1 MRATPASAPLA
12 APPLRISAE
21 SLFDDDQWQLAR
33 GVAGMRDR
41 MFRVEWAFPMPDG
54 SRFDDRR
61 WRQLREPAKQ
71 LIWSLH
77 ADPPP
82 GRNAVALHTL
92 SVYAHYLRVIILW
105 MAENHLS
112 RWADLDRQA
121 VHRLFGDLAARRRAG
136 LAYATARN
144 YHWIIKAFHEQR
156 FKLAEAPPT
165 PPPLLSQL
173 GKWRDGEKKP
183 HTPDT
188 IAVPLIKA
196 ALHLIGEPADAVIA
210 MRDEAQA
217 IYDKA
222 IRDRCKYG
230 GQVYRASAYLRA
242 QPPLEM
248 RPGRPETL
256 GNRPIDGMNNRIL
269 RLYDAC
275 FIVIA
280 YLVGARASE
289 ILALETGCIEWRD
302 GEDGERFAYLV
313 GAIRKGAP
321 GPEGLSHR
329 WVVPEPVVRAIAVL
343 DRLSAPWRAIQG
355 GRQLWLVQE
364 KPGTALRSSDLPIHT
379 MSIPA
384 VTKRL
389 NTGLAP
395 MIDLPDH
402 RGARWH
408 LTSHQGRRTF
418 AQFVGRRDRTGLAA
432 LSKHLGHV
440 TRAMTDR
447 GYVGTDFEL
456 TVLVDEQAIADTRAA
471 LEDLL
476 VAPRLAGKA
485 GMLLAERSPFRGRTQ
500 GGNLDAYITQLL
512 AETDMRLGVCDW
524 GYCLY
529 RRESSACLGSER
541 EPNPVLRTQS
551 VCVNCA
557 NFAVTARHRPVWSDR
572 LQRNQTLL
580 ERDDLD
586 RESRALATARIA
598 ECRRILAMVDGEDA
612 VDE

>member
-1 MRATPASAPLA
+1 MTTRSGPAPLA

-21 SLFDDDQWQLAR
+21 SLFSDDQWQLVR
-33 GVAGMRDR
+33 GVAGVRDR
-41 MFRVEWAFPMPDG
+41 TFRIDWAFVMPDG
-54 SRFDDRR
+54 SRFSDGL
-61 WRQLREPAKQ
+61 WRPLREPAKQ
-71 LIWSLH
+71 LVWSLH

-92 SVYAHYLRVIILW
+92 SVYAFYLRAIILW
-105 MAENHLS
+105 MVDNHLS

-121 VHRLFGDLAARRRAG
+121 IRRLFADLGARRKSR

-144 YHWIIKAFHEQR
+144 YHWLVKAFHEQR
-156 FKLAEAPPT
+156 LKLADAPPM
-165 PPPLLSQL
+165 PPPALSQL
-173 GKWRDGEKKP
+173 GNWRDGEKKP
-183 HTPDT
+183 HTPDA
-188 IAVPLIKA
+188 IAVPLIGA
-196 ALHLIGEPADAVIA
+196 ALHLIGEPADAIIT
-210 MRDEAQA
+210 MRDETQA
-217 IYDKA
+217 IYDTA
-222 IRDRCKYG
+222 HRDGLTYH
-230 GQVYRASAYLRA
+230 GQTHRASVYLRA
-242 QPPLEM
+242 EPPIEM
-248 RPGRPETL
+248 RPGKPEIL
-256 GNRPIDGMNNRIL
+256 GNRPIDGLNDRIL

-289 ILALETGCIEWRD
+289 ILSLETGCIEWRD
-302 GEDGERFAYLV
+302 GEDGERYSYLV

-321 GPEGLSHR
+321 GPEGLLHR
-329 WVVPEPVVRAIAVL
+329 WVVPEPVIRAIAVL
-343 DRLSAPWRAIQG
+343 ERLSAPWRAIHG
-355 GRQLWLVQE
+355 GQQLWLVQE
-364 KPGTALRSSDLPIHT
+364 KPGTALRSSDLSILT

-389 NTGLAP
+389 NTGFAP

-402 RGARWH
+402 RGERWH

-456 TVLVDEQAIADTRAA
+456 TVLVDEQALADTRAA

-485 GMLLAERSPFRGRTQ
+485 GMLLAERSSFRGRTH
-500 GGNLDAYITQLL
+500 GGDLDAYITQLL

-557 NFAVTARHRPVWSDR
+557 NFAVTERHRPVWSER
-572 LQRNQTLL
+572 MKRNQALL
-580 ERDDLD
+580 ERGDLD
-586 RESRALATARIA
+586 RESRALATARIG
-598 ECRRILAMVDGEDA
+598 ECQRILGKL
-612 VDE
+612 DEEGGADE

>member
-1 MRATPASAPLA
+1 MSTRPQPAASL
-12 APPLRISAE
+12 APPLRISVD
-21 SLFDDDQWQLAR
+21 SLYGDDQWQLAR
-33 GVAGMRDR
+33 GVAGLRDR
-41 MFRVEWAFPMPDG
+41 TFRIDWAFAMPDG
-54 SRFDDRR
+54 SRFSDTH
-61 WRQLREPAKQ
+61 WRPLLAPAKQ

-92 SVYAHYLRVIILW
+92 SVYANYLRVIILW
-105 MAENHLS
+105 MAENRLM
-112 RWADLDRQA
+112 RWAELDRQA
-121 VHRLFGDLAARRRAG
+121 IHRLFADLAARRKAG

-156 FKLAEAPPT
+156 FKLSAAPPML
-165 PPPLLSQL
+165 PMALSHL
-173 GKWRDGEKKP
+173 GIWRDGEKKP
-183 HTPDT
+183 HTPDA
-188 IAVPLIKA
+188 IAVPLIAA
-196 ALHLIGEPADAVIA
+196 ALHLIGDPGDTIIA
-210 MRDEAQA
+210 MRDGAQA
-217 IYDKA
+217 IYDA
-222 IRDRCKYG
+222 AAREGLTYS
-230 GQVYRASAYLRA
+230 GQTYRASVYLCS
-242 QPPLEM
+242 QPPVEM
-248 RPGRPETL
+248 RPGKPECL
-256 GNRPIDGMNNRIL
+256 IDRPIDGLNDRIL

-302 GEDGERFAYLV
+302 GEDGERYVYLR
-313 GAIRKGAP
+313 GAIRKKAP
-321 GPEGLSHR
+321 GPEGLPHR
-329 WVVPEPVVRAIAVL
+329 WVVPEPVIRAIAVL
-343 DRLSAPWRAIQG
+343 ERLSGPWRAIHG
-355 GRQLWLVQE
+355 GQQLWLVQE
-364 KPGTALRSSDLPIHT
+364 KPGTALRASELRIHT

-389 NTGLAP
+389 NTGFAP

-402 RGARWH
+402 RGERWH
-408 LTSHQGRRTF
+408 LTTHQGRRTF

-456 TVLVDEQAIADTRAA
+456 VELIDDQAIADTRAA

-476 VAPRLAGKA
+476 VTPRLAGKA
-485 GMLLAERSPFRGRTQ
+485 GRMLAERSPFRGRTQ
-500 GGNLDAYITQLL
+500 GGDLDAYITRLL

-529 RRESSACLGSER
+529 RRETSACLGSEH
-541 EPNPVLRTQS
+541 EPNPALRTQS
-551 VCVNCA
+551 VCATCA
-557 NFAVTARHRPVWSDR
+557 NFAVTQRHRPVWSER
-572 LQRNQTLL
+572 LRRNHALL

-586 RESRALATARIA
+586 PYSRALAMARIA
-598 ECRRILAMVDGEDA
+598 ECRRILAMLDGTEA
-612 VDE
+612 ADE